1 MIMHD
6 IDLRG
11 TETGESEFALPDRK
25 PEESLS
31 ELAVKLENCE
41 KRYSD
46 LKNQNEQ
53 LYNRNLDLTSE
64 INQKRE
70 ETGSLRE
77 ELYSSNAKIAQLQER
92 EESLLQKL
100 QECREIAE
108 RMRAH
113 ITELKD
119 EIRLHEEEKLG
130 LNDEIKRLQEGI
142 EIYKKDNCNL
152 ENEVEIL
159 IVKHKFEKEDFK
171 REIAILRNRLDEK
184 EADLAACR
192 KIVDSWEQKKAQLE
206 EENERLREQVD
217 RYKILADD
225 LLERIQEM
233 KSASSAQSSE
243 LERSALE
250 IEESQRVQE
259 SPFEQPENLSESTF
273 QPPEKDQY
281 PWQG

>member
-1 MIMHD
+1 MND
-6 IDLRG
+6 IDLLG
-11 TETGESEFALPDRK
+11 TETGESEFTLPDRK
-25 PEESLS
+25 PEESFS
-31 ELAVKLENCE
+31 ELVVRLENCE

-46 LKNQNEQ
+46 LKNQNDR

-70 ETGSLRE
+70 EIGTLRE
-77 ELYSSNAKIAQLQER
+77 ELYSANAKIAQLQER
-92 EESLLQKL
+92 EESLMQKL

-108 RMRAH
+108 KLRAH
-113 ITELKD
+113 IIELKD

-130 LNDEIKRLQEGI
+130 LNNEIKRLQEGI
-142 EIYKKDNCNL
+142 ETYRKDSCNL

-192 KIVDSWEQKKAQLE
+192 KIADSWEQEKAQLE
-206 EENERLREQVD
+206 KENERLREQVN

-225 LLERIQEM
+225 LLQRIQEM
-233 KSASSAQSSE
+233 KNASNAQNSE
-243 LERSALE
+243 LERPVLE
-250 IEESQRVQE
+250 TEEPQKVQE
-259 SPFEQPENLSESTF
+259 SPFEQPENLSESAF
-273 QPPEKDQY
+273 QPPEKDEY
-281 PWQG
+281 PWAG

>member
-1 MIMHD
+1 MIMYD
-6 IDLRG
+6 NDLRG
-11 TETGESEFALPDRK
+11 TETGESEFTLPERK

-31 ELAVKLENCE
+31 ELVVRLENCE
-41 KRYSD
+41 KRHSD

-53 LYNRNLDLTSE
+53 LYNKNLDLASE
-64 INQKRE
+64 ISQRRE
-70 ETGSLRE
+70 EIGSLRE
-77 ELYSSNAKIAQLQER
+77 ELYSANAKIAQLQER

-108 RMRAH
+108 RLRAH

-142 EIYKKDNCNL
+142 ETYRKDNCNL

-192 KIVDSWEQKKAQLE
+192 KIVESWEQEKERLE
-206 EENERLREQVD
+206 KENERLREQVN
-217 RYKILADD
+217 RNKILADD

-233 KSASSAQSSE
+233 KSTSSAQSSE
-243 LERSALE
+243 PERPFSE
-250 IEESQRVQE
+250 IKEPQRVQE

-273 QPPEKDQY
+273 QSPEKDDY
-281 PWQG
+281 PWPG